1 MAKTKVKQPEKP
13 TKESLVGKVKG
24 GFPKH
29 TLEEALRVSN
39 AIESANGGQPLPPVE
54 LAIALEMSPGGSGFR
69 DILSSS
75 IKYGLTSGSF
85 NQQRV
90 SLEALG
96 RSIVEP
102 TTGEGRQKSIVAAAL
117 NPATFRSIFDY
128 FKGKKLPEP
137 VFFQNTV
144 VREFQVPRPLADLC
158 VSIFSTNMEYA
169 GLIRTASTGR
179 WLSGEASSATSL
191 ETQRPIT
198 EDEESEDG
206 IAEIPEGKVDEGKSI
221 QPPVRL
227 GQAIF
232 LGHGKNRKPLE
243 QLKQILDEY
252 KIPYKVA
259 VDEPNKFRPISQK
272 VSETMHECGAAIL
285 IFTADEEFKDTEGNV
300 IWRPSENV
308 IYELGASSVLY
319 GKKIIIFKEDSVH
332 FPANFQ
338 DIGYIGFEKDALS
351 AKAIDLF
358 RELISFGLIKVSVPV

>member
-1 MAKTKVKQPEKP
+1 MAKIKV
-13 TKESLVGKVKG
+13 TKEKASNESLIGKTKG

-29 TLEEALRVSN
+29 TLQEALRV
-39 AIESANGGQPLPPVE
+39 AQGVESANGGQPLPPVE
-54 LAIALEMSPGGSGFR
+54 LAIALDMSPGGSGFR

-75 IKYGLTSGSF
+75 IKYGLTNGSYK
-85 NQQRV
+85 NARV
-90 SLEALG
+90 SLEELA
-96 RSIVEP
+96 RDVVEP
-102 TTGEGRQKSIVAAAL
+102 KTDELQQKSIVKAAL
-117 NPATFRSIFDY
+117 NPPTFTSIFNY
-128 FKGKKLPEP
+128 FKGKKLPDTQ
-137 VFFQNTV
+137 FFQNTV
-144 VREFQVPRPLADLC
+144 VREFQVPKEQAELC
-158 VSIFSTNMEYA
+158 VRIFNGNMEYA
-169 GLIRTASTGR
+169 GLIRVASTGR
-179 WLSGEASSATSL
+179 WLSGDVAMPISAVIQTTDELENETAEFAPDRREEALNDGRSNSL
-191 ETQRPIT
+191 P
-198 EDEESEDG
+198 
-206 IAEIPEGKVDEGKSI
+206 A
-221 QPPVRL
+221 RL

-259 VDEPNKFRPISQK
+259 VEEPNKFRPISQK

-285 IFTADEEFKDTEGNV
+285 IFTADEEFKDTEGNI

-338 DIGYIGFEKDALS
+338 DIGYISFQKDALS